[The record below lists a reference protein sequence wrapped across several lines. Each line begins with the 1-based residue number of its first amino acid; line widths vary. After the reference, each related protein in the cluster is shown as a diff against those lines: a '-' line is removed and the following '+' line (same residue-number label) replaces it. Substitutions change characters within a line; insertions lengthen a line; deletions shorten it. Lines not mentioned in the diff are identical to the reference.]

1 MKTPLGEPPRWSEL
15 LARRI
20 RTAEWVL
27 MWFVLAALL
36 LGHGVKRFESAV
48 GDEVGLLASVSL
60 ALLVLG
66 FGVRYYLARE
76 KAEFRRERWFQ
87 IGVQLLWIAG
97 LPVAILASDPWN
109 AVLNWSQGMFLARVV
124 ASLAWLVRRLSR
136 NHANPAFVFVGSFAL
151 LIACGTVLLML
162 PVCRTQ
168 PPEAGVEV
176 RAPALVALFTAT
188 SASCVTGLT
197 VVDTGTYWSRTGQ
210 TVILLLIQFGGL
222 GVMTFGAFFALGQRR
237 GFLVRESVFLGKLLE
252 TDDLTAVRRLVR
264 SILVFTILCELV
276 GAAVLTTLAPPG
288 DLAERAWFGL
298 FHSVSAFCNAGF
310 GLLPKNLEGLGGRWQ
325 VWGGVASLIIVG
337 GLGFDVLRNSAAVLW
352 SRLRDLLAFGRRQRI
367 SKNHL
372 HARRS
377 TPARLTLTSRL
388 VLTTT
393 AVLLVA
399 GTAAIWLLEAGNGE
413 QPLLRRTADAWF
425 QSVTCRTAGFNS
437 VDIDALRPSTKL
449 VAIALMFI
457 GASPGSTGGGVKTV
471 VFALT
476 VLATVSLVQGKERLD
491 VAGRTISPGSVQRA
505 VAVLLLGLAVVLTA
519 TLLIVIF
526 ENRPTRFLDHAFEAT
541 SAFATVGLSTGIT
554 ASLQIPSQLVLVTT
568 MFVGRVGPLT
578 MLLALSQQ
586 AAAPHYQYPTE
597 RVALG

>member
-1 MKTPLGEPPRWSEL
+1 MRILLAEPPRWSEL

-20 RTAEWVL
+20 RTAEWAL
-27 MWFVLAALL
+27 MALVMAMLL
-36 LGHGVKRFESAV
+36 LGHGTKRWEAAV
-48 GDEVGLLASVSL
+48 GEEVGLLATAAL

-66 FGVRYYLARE
+66 FGVRYYLAAE
-76 KAEFRRERWFQ
+76 KREFRRERWFQ

-109 AVLNWSQGMFLARVV
+109 AVLTWSQGMFLARVV
-124 ASLAWLVRRLSR
+124 ASLAWLARRLTR
-136 NHANPAFVFVGSFAL
+136 NRSNPAFVFVGTFAL
-151 LIACGTVLLML
+151 LIGSGTLLLML
-162 PVCRTQ
+162 PTCRAQ
-168 PPEAGVEV
+168 PPQATVEL

-197 VVDTGTYWSRTGQ
+197 IVDTGTYWSPTGQ
-210 TVILLLIQFGGL
+210 AVILLLIQLGGL

-252 TDDLTAVRRLVR
+252 TDDLTAVRRLIR
-264 SILVFTILCELV
+264 SILIFTLGCELA
-276 GAAVLTTLAPPG
+276 GAAILTTLAPPG
-288 DLAERAWFGL
+288 DLSQRAWFGL

-310 GLLPKNLEGLGGRWQ
+310 GLLPSNLEGLGGRWQ

-337 GLGFDVLRNSAAVLW
+337 GLGFDVLRNSSAVLR
-352 SRLRDLLAFGRRQRI
+352 SRLADLLALGRRRRI
-367 SKNHL
+367 TADLSG
-372 HARRS
+372 RRLA
-377 TPARLTLTSRL
+377 PARLTLTSRL

-393 AVLLVA
+393 AALLVA
-399 GTAAIWLLEAGNGE
+399 GTAAIWLLEAGNSDRS
-413 QPLLRRTADAWF
+413 LLTRTADAWF
-425 QSVTCRTAGFNS
+425 QSVTCRTAGFNT
-437 VDIDALRPSTKL
+437 VDVSAWRPGTKL

-471 VFALT
+471 VFAIT
-476 VLATVSLVQGKERLD
+476 VLATARLVQGRERLD

-519 TLLIVIF
+519 TLLIVTF
-526 ENRPTRFLDHAFEAT
+526 ENRPARFLDHAFEAT

-554 ASLQIPSQLVLVTT
+554 AGLRVPSQLVLVAA
-568 MFVGRVGPLT
+568 MFLGRVGPLT

-586 AAAPHYQYPTE
+586 APAPHYEYPTE